1 MAKATQSLELCTSG
15 LQVVELVVIHLAKV
29 VAVVTVVAV
38 AVL

>member
-1 MAKATQSLELCTSG
+1 MAKATQFLELCTSG

-29 VAVVTVVAV
+29 VVVVTAAAE